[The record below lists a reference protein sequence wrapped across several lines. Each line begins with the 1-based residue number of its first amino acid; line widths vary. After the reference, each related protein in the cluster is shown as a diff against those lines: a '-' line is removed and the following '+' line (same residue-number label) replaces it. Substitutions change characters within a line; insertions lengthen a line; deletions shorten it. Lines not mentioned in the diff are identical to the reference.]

1 MMADKQVIEVK
12 RGDDMDVYATD
23 ACIIY
28 VQLPDGI
35 LLKLDRVAAWKLGR
49 DIREITEKGHG

>member
-1 MMADKQVIEVK
+1 MADKQVIEVK
-12 RGDDMDVYATD
+12 RGDDMDVYAKD